1 MTSIRSAFFDLDGTL
16 VDNFTAVHKC
26 CNLVESDLG
35 LPLTDYAKV
44 RSIVGGSIVLTMQ
57 RLVREEFVPQAIE
70 LYRGYFSEYWA
81 EGLFVMPGAE
91 WLLAE
96 LRKRDI
102 RTAVL
107 TNKNEVSSVKIIEH
121 LGLRG
126 LVNDVIGTREED
138 AAKGLRKPY
147 PAFARMAMDRLGC
160 EAPSSLMVGDS
171 PFDAETGLGVGMTV
185 HLVATGTHS
194 ATELAPCGAHGIHK
208 DLFALG
214 ESVFGLTRD

>member
-1 MTSIRSAFFDLDGTL
+1 MSPKAVFFDLDGTL

-26 CNLVESDLG
+26 CNLVEQDLG

-57 RLVREEFVPQAIE
+57 RLVREEFVPKAID

-91 WLLAE
+91 WLLGA
-96 LRKRDI
+96 LQGRGI

-107 TNKNEVSSVKIIEH
+107 TNKNEASSVKIIKH
-121 LGLRG
+121 LGLLP
-126 LVNDVIGTREED
+126 LVCDVIGTREGD
-138 AAKGLRKPY
+138 AARGLRKPF
-147 PAFARMAMDRLGC
+147 PAFANMAMERLGC
-160 EAPSSLMVGDS
+160 EASATMMVGDS
-171 PFDAETGLGVGMTV
+171 PFDAQTGLGVGMTV

-194 ATELAPCGAHGIHK
+194 AAELAECGATGIHK
-208 DLFALG
+208 DMFALG
-214 ESVFGLTRD
+214 ESVFGFVRK